1 MKSKKIARILS
12 VLISASVIMPAAQ
25 LSCLPAVAA
34 VSVSSSWTIYDGST
48 SESIPSDYKLAFEKA
63 AASYSGDELVP
74 LACYSIQTVAGYN
87 FDYICRQKGQLKNVT
102 VYQDPQDN
110 CTISSV
116 RDFDLNDYAENHTVV
131 LPEEPNSGGAAVV
144 QGSRCTLPEEVE
156 KPFNKIYEGL
166 CGSSCVPLAYLGK
179 QTTTNGTDY
188 ALLCLC
194 SVVVPDPDYYINVI
208 MIHEDTDGAAYV
220 KSSYSLLGTKTYY
233 PVYNGELTYN
243 FSGKSSSES
252 GYAEGTISLHA
263 SKSGTY
269 KIYWADDGKALDGYY
284 PIAELK
290 MSSGETKTVKM
301 GYHTVIPANATKIIA
316 TTDSLYTEEAY
327 SVFNIPMNKRLSY
340 DSGKYLY
347 SFSTYSD
354 IHIDKG
360 SLWYVNAETNF
371 KQALNYSNKMGTDY
385 IVVSGDCVTND
396 SGPDKE
402 WDAYAKVLSKSSY
415 VNPVWESDGNHD
427 MRQGVESGLKSFI
440 KGSGTDGSN
449 SNKPYFY
456 MEEKKTGDIFIFM
469 ALELDKSP
477 YSHDEFSDEQISW
490 VTNLIEKYKSTRN
503 IFLIQHSPIKG
514 FGAGDRMSKPYYGGM
529 LNQNYSSTK
538 KFKEIL
544 TKYPNIVFLSGHTH
558 EDFVMDYNYS
568 DENGTAAYMIHTPSL
583 AGSTMPNSSDTG
595 LERNGGKGFNSQGYY
610 VEVYENRI
618 VFYGANITKEKIYP
632 LYSYVMEGYRTD
644 ASPVLKPVEDVVMTG
659 TMTDPAEEL
668 SKVYYILKNK
678 YKYASYDSYQ
688 ALKKYY
694 YRYSESASVDTAVI
708 EHFEK
713 LIEDLSK
720 YTGDVSYHSVNGTYY
735 FVNNKKWDKVY
746 AYAWTGSSSNATWP
760 GTKLEKV
767 GTNSYNEDVYAV
779 QFKDGSEY
787 QNIIFNAGS
796 NSKQTVDIS
805 LSKYQFNGFYISGTD
820 NGKFTV
826 KNFDYDPKGKDTIAL
841 LYYVSNEHGWANV
854 DTFLKCGSDGI
865 YRGSYEAY
873 NNVSFS
879 CSLYNQTTDKYLSL
893 SESNKFAYADG
904 LKKTITL
911 ESMSSRGKS
920 ITVQEMSEGDKLEF
934 AYDPSTK
941 KITVTCAE
949 KPAPVN
955 NTSTI
960 NTQTI
965 KAGESAVVSCSANGG
980 SGSFTYKVS
989 YSDED
994 AEVWTPVNV
1003 DAAANQAVVAP
1014 TEPGKYIIS
1023 VVAADSNNTISSV
1036 SMYLTVTENQVQEKL
1051 INISYPSTHE
1061 FNLGETITLYGLA
1074 VGGSAP
1080 YKYAFLHRA
1089 SGSSTWKV
1097 IGTKFGDADT
1107 AKFKPSKKG
1116 RYELLISVKDSSGT
1130 TVSSKL
1136 YVDAIDPTELENT
1149 SSVNTTNASCGTKI
1163 VLTGCGNSGKAPYS
1177 YTYQYMKPNKTT
1189 WYTIGEKYGTAETA
1203 SFNTKLS
1210 GTYKARVIVKD
1221 ANGTVKTKSFSINVT
1236 GTLLKN
1242 ESVISAWGIPVNGNV
1257 VVTAKTSGGTEPF
1270 FYTYERKKVGD
1281 SKWTLIGTRNSSKT
1295 SITYSPK
1302 AAGDYQIRVLIKDIS
1317 GYVASKTFT
1326 IKAADE

>member
-1 MKSKKIARILS
+1 MKNK
-12 VLISASVIMPAAQ
+12 VLKRT
-25 LSCLPAVAA
+25 
-34 VSVSSSWTIYDGST
+34 VSVFTTLAVMATMLGLGTAASAAESSSIS
-48 SESIPSDYKLAFEKA
+48 
-63 AASYSGDELVP
+63 
-74 LACYSIQTVAGYN
+74 YN
-87 FDYICRQKGQLKNVT
+87 FTGTN
-102 VYQDPQDN
+102 
-110 CTISSV
+110 
-116 RDFDLNDYAENHTVV
+116 
-131 LPEEPNSGGAAVV
+131 AAD
-144 QGSRCTLPEEVE
+144 
-156 KPFNKIYEGL
+156 
-166 CGSSCVPLAYLGK
+166 A
-179 QTTTNGTDY
+179 
-188 ALLCLC
+188 
-194 SVVVPDPDYYINVI
+194 
-208 MIHEDTDGAAYV
+208 
-220 KSSYSLLGTKTYY
+220 
-233 PVYNGELTYN
+233 
-243 FSGKSSSES
+243 
-252 GYAEGTISLHA
+252 GYAEGIITLTSNTA
-263 SKSGTY
+263 GTY
-269 KIYWADDGKALDGYY
+269 ELYWADDEKALDGYY
-284 PIAELK
+284 SIASLELNAGDSK
-290 MSSGETKTVKM
+290 SVKM
-301 GYHTVIPANATKIIA
+301 DYHTAIPANATKIIA
-316 TTDSLYTEEAY
+316 TRDSKTVASADAVY
-327 SVFNIPMNKRLSY
+327 SVPRSKQLSFV
-340 DSGKYLY
+340 SGDLLY
-347 SFSTYSD
+347 SFNSYSD
-354 IHIDKG
+354 VHIDKNG
-360 SLWYVNAETNF
+360 YYKKANERLAAAFEFGVEKNTNF
-371 KQALNYSNKMGTDY
+371 
-385 IVVSGDCVTND
+385 IVTSGDMVTNA
-396 SGPDKE
+396 SGPDDE
-402 WDAYAKVLSKSSY
+402 WTIYETILSESGY
-415 VNPVWESDGNHD
+415 VNPVWETNGNHD
-427 MRQGVESGLKSFI
+427 MRCGVSSGLSSFI
-440 KGSGTDGSN
+440 RASGTDSTKEN
-449 SNKPYFY
+449 FDKNKPYYY
-456 MEEKKTGDIFIFM
+456 MIEENTGDLFIFM

-659 TMTDPAEEL
+659 TMTDPVEEL
-668 SKVYYILKNK
+668 SKVYYILTNK

-826 KNFDYDPKGKDTIAL
+826 KNFDYDPNGKDTIAL

-920 ITVQEMSEGDKLEF
+920 ITVQEMSEGDKIEL

-1003 DAAANQAVVAP
+1003 DAATNQAVVAP

-1036 SMYLTVTENQVQEKL
+1036 SMDLTVTENQVQEKL

-1061 FNLGETITLYGLA
+1061 FNIGETITLYGLA

-1080 YKYAFLHRA
+1080 YKYAFMHRA

-1107 AKFKPSKKG
+1107 AKFKPSKTG

-1149 SSVNTTNASCGTKI
+1149 SSINNIYASCGTKI
-1163 VLTGCGNSGKAPYS
+1163 VLSGCGYLGKAPYS
-1177 YTYQYMKPNKTT
+1177 YTYQYMKPNKNT
-1189 WYTIGEKYGTAETA
+1189 WYTIGEKNGTAETA

-1221 ANGTVKTKSFSINVT
+1221 ANGTVKTKSFNINVT

-1302 AAGDYQIRVLIKDIS
+1302 VAGDYQIRVLIKDIS

-1326 IKAADE
+1326 IKVADE